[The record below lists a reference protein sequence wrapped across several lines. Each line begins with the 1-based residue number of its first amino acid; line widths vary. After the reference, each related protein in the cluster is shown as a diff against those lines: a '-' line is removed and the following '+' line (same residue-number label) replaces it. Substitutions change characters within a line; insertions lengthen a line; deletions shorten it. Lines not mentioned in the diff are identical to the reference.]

1 MAKTV
6 NPVMARNPY
15 FQGGNTSVPRPDKF
29 ASASPVIDGQVYTEP
44 QTYTPR
50 KLMTYED
57 AMVKTLILLLV
68 AVSSG
73 VLTGIVFDI
82 RTLPVIAIV
91 STVGALVFGFVA
103 SFQRMTRPWAAIAY
117 AVLEGV
123 ALGSLT
129 WVVNMFIPG
138 IAFQAILAT
147 VAVVGVAAGLHL
159 TGTVRT
165 TTRGRMFAL
174 IAMFAAV
181 IFGVV
186 NLILRAFGVVSG
198 LGLQGGT
205 LGLVV
210 GVVMILVA
218 SYVLIG
224 DLEDVGRAVRNQA
237 PAEFAWTCALGIV
250 MTILWIYTEVLRIL
264 MILADES

>member
-1 MAKTV
+1 MAKNV

-15 FQGGNTSVPRPDKF
+15 FRGGDTAAPNSEHYVDAT
-29 ASASPVIDGQVYTEP
+29 PVVDA
-44 QTYTPR
+44 QTYAAPQAYAPH

-57 AMVKTLILLLV
+57 AMVKTLTLLLV
-68 AVSSG
+68 VVGSG
-73 VLTGIVFDI
+73 ALTGIIFDVQI
-82 RTLPVIAIV
+82 LPVIAIA
-91 STVGALVFGFVA
+91 STVGALVFGIVA

-165 TTRGRMFAL
+165 TARGRMFAL

-210 GVVMILVA
+210 GVVMIFVA

-224 DLEDVGRAVRNQA
+224 DLEDIGRAVRNQA